1 MLLRVYNG
9 ADWKTT
15 LMDVV
20 PQRKGAIALPF
31 ATDLNVAV
39 DDDQK
44 KKTTTNQEPVQE
56 VVVSSPPIVTIVTS
70 PPANA
75 TTEPVDQAND
85 NDTCNCSPT
94 KAVDNDKMEV

>member
-44 KKTTTNQEPVQE
+44 KTTTSQETVQE
-56 VVVSSPPIVTIVTS
+56 VVVPSPPILTIVAS
-70 PPANA
+70 PPATA

-85 NDTCNCSPT
+85 NDTCNSSPT

>member
-20 PQRKGAIALPF
+20 PLRKGALALPF
-31 ATDLNVAV
+31 ATDLNVAC

-44 KKTTTNQEPVQE
+44 KTTTVQE
-56 VVVSSPPIVTIVTS
+56 VAVSSPPILTIVAS
-70 PPANA
+70 PPATA
-75 TTEPVDQAND
+75 TTEPVDRAND
-85 NDTCNCSPT
+85 NDTCNSSPT